1 MLELLSLA
9 IAIIGSLAAGL
20 YDLKT
25 SNIPD
30 KLCITMIIL
39 GLIAHF
45 ITGFSTGDFSSLI
58 NAFMFGG
65 LFLAFGLLMYFT
77 GQWGGG
83 DGELLVAIGVLLPSS
98 SLAHTHF
105 PFALSFFINSFF
117 IGAFY
122 SILYSFVLA
131 YRNPKIAKSFFK
143 GLKGFI
149 LIPVLFLFCLS
160 ILLLAVSQYLASF
173 VSFLFFILIVFYNF
187 SKSIEQGFY
196 KRIPVSKLK
205 VDDMIGEDI
214 PRLKIY
220 KNVIRGLTKEEVRK
234 IKGIKRYVTIKE
246 GIRYGLVFSLTLLFT
261 LFFGDIFF
269 LLL

>member
-1 MLELLSLA
+1 MLELLLLA
-9 IAIIGSLAAGL
+9 IAIIGSFAAGF

-25 SNIPD
+25 SNVPD
-30 KLCITMIIL
+30 KLCISMIIL
-39 GLIAHF
+39 GLIIHIISGI
-45 ITGFSTGDFSSLI
+45 ITKDFTMFLYSLL
-58 NAFMFGG
+58 FGG
-65 LFLAFGLLMYFT
+65 MFLAFGFLMYYT

-83 DGELLVAIGVLLPSS
+83 DGELLVVIGVLLPNL
-98 SLAHTHF
+98 SLTYSHF

-122 SILYSFVLA
+122 SIFYSFIIV
-131 YRNPKIAKSFFK
+131 YKNPKIAKSFFK
-143 GLKGFI
+143 NLKGFM
-149 LIPVLFLFCLS
+149 LIPLLFFFCLS
-160 ILLLAVSQYLASF
+160 ILLLAVSQYLASL
-173 VSFLFFILIVFYNF
+173 VSFLFFILIVFYKF

-214 PRLKIY
+214 PKLKIY
-220 KNVIRGLTKEEVRK
+220 KNIIRGLTKEEVRK
-234 IKGIKRYVTIKE
+234 IKRIKKYVIIKE
-246 GIRYGLVFSLTLLFT
+246 GIRYGLVFPLTLLFT